1 MLAFDVLGPQL
12 DVTTPHLWSSGR
24 PYPRPVK
31 LERKHALVL
40 LAIAVWNVLTYAQ
53 FTKALVQT
61 EEHRPT
67 GYFVAHGVL
76 IVVNLVIAAVLGSW
90 GLRAL
95 RASRR

>member
-1 MLAFDVLGPQL
+1 M
-12 DVTTPHLWSSGR
+12 
-24 PYPRPVK
+24 K

-40 LAIAVWNVLTYAQ
+40 LVIALWNIVTYAQ

-61 EEHRPT
+61 EEDRPT

-76 IVVNLVIAAVLGSW
+76 IVVNLVIAGVLGSW

-95 RASRR
+95 RAARR